1 MLKVID
7 LFSGIGGFALGL
19 ESTGYFKT
27 VQFVENEKWCQQIL
41 AKNFPGVP
49 IHDDIKTYNTYQ
61 GVEADVVVG
70 GFPCQPF
77 SVAGKQQAVQDD
89 RHLWPEMF
97 RVIRQTKPTWVIG
110 ENVRNI
116 VSISDGMVLEQ
127 VYLDL
132 ESQGYEVQ
140 SFIIPASAV
149 NAPHQRY
156 RTWIVAYSECNK
168 HRQEI
173 RRSSKETS
181 EVQREHREND
191 NQSWQ
196 SSRASSVRFSN
207 QGHEDV
213 AYSNNNGHQRGC
225 IKTRNEVDARENTSS
240 IGRVNTENI
249 GRSNNDGGNQT
260 RSVTNGS
267 IQGSRNN
274 NQTTAANTTGVCEVS
289 EREYIHQGIDT
300 QNRHQEN
307 HDRTLVQNGQQGVQ
321 SSVNRGLEQNQTTFE
336 NIEIRQR
343 NDDGAIS
350 GVDNTNVAYTDN
362 EGLRTRIN
370 GPDNDDEEK
379 SREKRDYRTRS
390 TSNDERS
397 NIKTTKNEE
406 MDVADT
412 DNSRQQEQWWQS
424 STQQTHQTFKCS
436 GQWEFEPDVGRVANG
451 IPRRV
456 DRLKGLG
463 NAIVPQIA
471 YQIGKAIRDAEEI

>member
-1 MLKVID
+1 MVKLKVLD

-77 SVAGKQQAVQDD
+77 SVAGKGKAIQDD

-140 SFIIPASAV
+140 SFIIPASSV

-156 RTWIVAYSECNK
+156 RTWIIGYRTSDRGQSMEYPNSFRSHKHKKSEE
-168 HRQEI
+168 EI
-173 RRSSKETS
+173 NRRTETS
-181 EVQREHREND
+181 
-191 NQSWQ
+191 
-196 SSRASSVRFSN
+196 
-207 QGHEDV
+207 V
-213 AYSNNNGHQRGC
+213 A
-225 IKTRNEVDARENTSS
+225 TTS
-240 IGRVNTENI
+240 T
-249 GRSNNDGGNQT
+249 
-260 RSVTNGS
+260 
-267 IQGSRNN
+267 
-274 NQTTAANTTGVCEVS
+274 
-289 EREYIHQGIDT
+289 
-300 QNRHQEN
+300 
-307 HDRTLVQNGQQGVQ
+307 
-321 SSVNRGLEQNQTTFE
+321 
-336 NIEIRQR
+336 
-343 NDDGAIS
+343 
-350 GVDNTNVAYTDN
+350 
-362 EGLRTRIN
+362 
-370 GPDNDDEEK
+370 
-379 SREKRDYRTRS
+379 
-390 TSNDERS
+390 
-397 NIKTTKNEE
+397 
-406 MDVADT
+406 DVADT
-412 DNSRQQEQWWQS
+412 DSKGLQRQREITSRTYEELKNFGNPCWWN
-424 STQQTHQTFKCS
+424 T
-436 GQWEFEPDVGRVANG
+436 EPDVGRMVDGLPN
-451 IPRRV
+451 RV

-471 YQIGKAIRDAEEI
+471 YQIGMAIKEAENDS

>member
-1 MLKVID
+1 MKVID

-49 IHDDIKTYNTYQ
+49 IHDDVKTFKGYH
-61 GVEADVVVG
+61 ADLVVG

-77 SVAGKQQAVQDD
+77 SVAGKGKATQDD
-89 RHLWPEMF
+89 RHLWPDMF
-97 RVIRQTKPTWVIG
+97 RVIKETKPTWVIG

-132 ESQGYEVQ
+132 ESEGYEVQ

-173 RRSSKETS
+173 RSSSEKTS

-213 AYSNNNGHQRGC
+213 AYSRRTLQPKAKLRKENE
-225 IKTRNEVDARENTSS
+225 NEVGKKYADQFERSSKTS
-240 IGRVNTENI
+240 EF
-249 GRSNNDGGNQT
+249 D
-260 RSVTNGS
+260 
-267 IQGSRNN
+267 
-274 NQTTAANTTGVCEVS
+274 
-289 EREYIHQGIDT
+289 
-300 QNRHQEN
+300 
-307 HDRTLVQNGQQGVQ
+307 
-321 SSVNRGLEQNQTTFE
+321 
-336 NIEIRQR
+336 
-343 NDDGAIS
+343 
-350 GVDNTNVAYTDN
+350 VAYTDHRNHN
-362 EGLRTRIN
+362 EKKEIRTRGNAIN
-370 GPDNDDEEK
+370 SSSADVAH
-379 SREKRDYRTRS
+379 SKRF
-390 TSNDERS
+390 
-397 NIKTTKNEE
+397 NIK
-406 MDVADT
+406 
-412 DNSRQQEQWWQS
+412 
-424 STQQTHQTFKCS
+424 
-436 GQWEFEPDVGRVANG
+436 GQWNTEPNVGRVAHG
-451 IPRRV
+451 IPNRV

-471 YQIGKAIRDAEEI
+471 YQIGMAIAKAEHDS

>member
-77 SVAGKQQAVQDD
+77 SVAGKGKAVQDD

-156 RTWIVAYSECNK
+156 RTWIVAYSECNGLSTTK
-168 HRQEI
+168 I
-173 RRSSKETS
+173 GSSIKETVY
-181 EVQREHREND
+181 EKPTRQ
-191 NQSWQ
+191 
-196 SSRASSVRFSN
+196 
-207 QGHEDV
+207 
-213 AYSNNNGHQRGC
+213 NGTFNFKG
-225 IKTRNEVDARENTSS
+225 TSS
-240 IGRVNTENI
+240 I
-249 GRSNNDGGNQT
+249 
-260 RSVTNGS
+260 
-267 IQGSRNN
+267 
-274 NQTTAANTTGVCEVS
+274 S
-289 EREYIHQGIDT
+289 E
-300 QNRHQEN
+300 
-307 HDRTLVQNGQQGVQ
+307 
-321 SSVNRGLEQNQTTFE
+321 
-336 NIEIRQR
+336 
-343 NDDGAIS
+343 
-350 GVDNTNVAYTDN
+350 
-362 EGLRTRIN
+362 
-370 GPDNDDEEK
+370 
-379 SREKRDYRTRS
+379 
-390 TSNDERS
+390 
-397 NIKTTKNEE
+397 TTKN
-406 MDVADT
+406 VADT

-436 GQWEFEPDVGRVANG
+436 GQWEFEPDVGRVVDGLPN
-451 IPRRV
+451 RV

>member
-1 MLKVID
+1 MVKLKVLD

-70 GFPCQPF
+70 GFP
-77 SVAGKQQAVQDD
+77 
-89 RHLWPEMF
+89 
-97 RVIRQTKPTWVIG
+97 
-110 ENVRNI
+110 
-116 VSISDGMVLEQ
+116 
-127 VYLDL
+127 
-132 ESQGYEVQ
+132 YEVQ

-156 RTWIVAYSECNK
+156 RTWI
-168 HRQEI
+168 
-173 RRSSKETS
+173 
-181 EVQREHREND
+181 
-191 NQSWQ
+191 
-196 SSRASSVRFSN
+196 
-207 QGHEDV
+207 V

-307 HDRTLVQNGQQGVQ
+307 HDRTLVQNRQQGVQ
-321 SSVNRGLEQNQTTFE
+321 SSINRGLEQNQTTFE
-336 NIEIRQR
+336 NIKIRQR

-350 GVDNTNVAYTDN
+350 GVDTAYVENTRRSSWREQPTRNTESIRRRSSEETKWSTHTDQTARSSQ
-362 EGLRTRIN
+362 RT
-370 GPDNDDEEK
+370 E
-379 SREKRDYRTRS
+379 T
-390 TSNDERS
+390 
-397 NIKTTKNEE
+397 
-406 MDVADT
+406 VADT
-412 DNSRQQEQWWQS
+412 DSKGLQRQREITSRTYEELKNFGNPCWWN
-424 STQQTHQTFKCS
+424 T
-436 GQWEFEPDVGRVANG
+436 EPDVGRMVDGLPN
-451 IPRRV
+451 RV

-471 YQIGKAIRDAEEI
+471 YQIGMAIKEAENDS